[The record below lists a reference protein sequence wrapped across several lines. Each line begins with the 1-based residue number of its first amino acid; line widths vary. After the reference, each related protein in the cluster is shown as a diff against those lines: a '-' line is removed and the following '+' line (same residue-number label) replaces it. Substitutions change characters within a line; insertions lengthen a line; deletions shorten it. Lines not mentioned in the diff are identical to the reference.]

1 MPEVGT
7 RVDGQV
13 DASHV
18 TRLHV
23 AILGR
28 VAISPGSASAARIPV
43 RTVKERCLPDR
54 SPLLAYQSGISEA
67 ALLERFSA
75 FSACH
80 VREQLAALEAAG
92 LLRGAALEVRAPR
105 LFGSGEAAP
114 LKHYFPAP
122 GVGLGW
128 VAARG

>member
-1 MPEVGT
+1 MEGCP
-7 RVDGQV
+7 
-13 DASHV
+13 
-18 TRLHV
+18 
-23 AILGR
+23 
-28 VAISPGSASAARIPV
+28 
-43 RTVKERCLPDR
+43 PDR
-54 SPLLAYQSGISEA
+54 RPLLAYQSGISEA

-80 VREQLAALEAAG
+80 VREQLAALE
-92 LLRGAALEVRAPR
+92 VRAPR

-114 LKHYFPAP
+114 LKHYFPGP

>member
-1 MPEVGT
+1 MKGCP
-7 RVDGQV
+7 
-13 DASHV
+13 
-18 TRLHV
+18 
-23 AILGR
+23 
-28 VAISPGSASAARIPV
+28 
-43 RTVKERCLPDR
+43 PDR
-54 SPLLAYQSGISEA
+54 RPLLAYQSGISEA

-128 VAARG
+128 VAARGYGLPLAAAHISGVPLPFCEGRGGSGTR